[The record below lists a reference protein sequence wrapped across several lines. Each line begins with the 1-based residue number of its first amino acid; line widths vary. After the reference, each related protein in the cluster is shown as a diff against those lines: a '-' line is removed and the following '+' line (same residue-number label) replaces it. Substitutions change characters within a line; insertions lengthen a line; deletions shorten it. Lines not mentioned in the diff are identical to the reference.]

1 MYRSQP
7 QKIVAT
13 IEARMTSSRL
23 PGKVLLDLAGKP
35 ALQQLV
41 ERLRRSRYLDEVVVA
56 TTDRSTDD
64 PVAEMCRR
72 IGCPVFRGSEDDVLA
87 RVLGAAKSVS
97 GDLIVEITG
106 DCPAVDWRH
115 VDLLIET
122 FFAGQ
127 YDYVA
132 NVAGPRPYPVGFEVQ
147 VFPTAVLAEVDQLTQ
162 NPVDHEHVSLYI
174 YSHPERYRIHYVEAG
189 PELYQPDLEVTLDT
203 PEDYQLIQAIFKALL
218 PSNPDFSAL
227 DVVNLLQ
234 QQPELL
240 ALTRDVKRKYAEDAL
255 AERQQTDAD
264 A

>member
-23 PGKVLLDLAGKP
+23 PGKVLLDLTGKP

-41 ERLRRSRYLDEVVVA
+41 ERLHRSRYLDEVVVA
-56 TTDRSTDD
+56 TTDRPTDD
-64 PVAEMCRR
+64 PVAKMCRR

-87 RVLGAAKSVS
+87 RVLGAAQSVS

-115 VDLLIET
+115 IDLLIET

-147 VFPTAVLAEVDQLTQ
+147 VFPTAVLAEVDRLTQ

-189 PELYQPDLEVTLDT
+189 PELYRPEIEITLDT
-203 PEDYQLIQAIFKALL
+203 AEDYQLIQSVFQALL
-218 PSNPDFSAL
+218 PEKPDFSAL
-227 DVVNLLQ
+227 DVIELLQ
-234 QQPELL
+234 QKPELL
-240 ALTRDVKRKYAEDAL
+240 AVTRQVKRKYAEDAL
-255 AERQQTDAD
+255 AERQQSDGGA
-264 A
+264 

>member
-35 ALQQLV
+35 ALEQLV

-56 TTDRSTDD
+56 TTDRPTDD

-174 YSHPERYRIHYVEAG
+174 YSQPERYRIHYVEAG

-203 PEDYQLIQAIFKALL
+203 PEDYQLIQAVFLALL
-218 PSNPDFSAL
+218 PDKPDFSAL
-227 DVVNLLQ
+227 DVVDLLR

-240 ALTRDVKRKYAEDAL
+240 ALTREVKRKYAEDAL

-264 A
+264 S